1 MSTDEISAV
10 LPAAG
15 RTAQPPAVAE
25 PHERPERSQR
35 PLAARLPSLT
45 GLRFPAALL
54 VFIFHASLPYGTVRL
69 LADNGSEKRFTDLAA
84 QTGALGVTF
93 FFALSGFVL
102 TWSAR
107 EGDTARAFWRRRYV
121 KIVPNYVVAWALAM
135 LLFAGA
141 TTEAWRALLNL
152 TMLQVYVP
160 DFLTNF
166 SVNPPGWSLAAE
178 AVFYLFFPL
187 LYHWFK
193 RIPAD
198 RLKYWIAGTVAGIVL
213 TVVVAYTIVPAG
225 TAMMDNEPTT
235 SATQYWFAYVLPFPR
250 LLDFALGILVARAVM
265 AGRWRNIG
273 MVWSLV
279 LLAVSFVA
287 ASFVP
292 HIYGQRAVTVVPAV
306 LLIAAGAIADNEG
319 RPSAVRN
326 RVMVWLGEVSFAFY
340 LLHYVVLATTRK
352 LLGTELYSGPATAAL
367 LAGEF
372 VVALLASWALY
383 ALVERPITRRWS
395 RPRKRAVAPASQVS
409 QVSQDS

>member
-1 MSTDEISAV
+1 MSTDEINAV
-10 LPAAG
+10 RPAAG
-15 RTAQPPAVAE
+15 RTAQPPAPAGHPE
-25 PHERPERSQR
+25 PPARPRGS
-35 PLAARLPSLT
+35 LAGRLPSLT

-54 VFIFHASLPYGTVRL
+54 VFVFHASLPYDSVRL
-69 LADNGSEKRFTDLAA
+69 LADDAAQKRFTDLSA

-121 KIVPNYVVAWALAM
+121 KIVPNYVVAWALAL

-141 TTEAWRALLNL
+141 TTEAWRAALNL
-152 TMLQVYVP
+152 LMLQVYVP

-178 AVFYLFFPL
+178 AVFYLCFPL
-187 LYHWFK
+187 LHLWIK
-193 RIPAD
+193 RIQAD
-198 RLKYWIAGTVAGIVL
+198 RLKYWIAGTVAGIVA
-213 TVVVAYTIVPAG
+213 TVAVAYTVVPAG

-273 MVWSLV
+273 MVWSSV
-279 LLAVSFVA
+279 LLAASFVA
-287 ASFVP
+287 ASYVP
-292 HIYGQRAVTVVPAV
+292 HIWGQRAVTVVPAV

-340 LLHYVVLATTRK
+340 LLHYVVIATTRRV
-352 LLGTELYSGPATAAL
+352 LGAGLYSGPATVAL
-367 LAGEF
+367 LVVEF
-372 VVALLASWALY
+372 VITLLASWALY

-395 RPRKRAVAPASQVS
+395 RPRKRAGAPAPQGG
-409 QVSQDS
+409 